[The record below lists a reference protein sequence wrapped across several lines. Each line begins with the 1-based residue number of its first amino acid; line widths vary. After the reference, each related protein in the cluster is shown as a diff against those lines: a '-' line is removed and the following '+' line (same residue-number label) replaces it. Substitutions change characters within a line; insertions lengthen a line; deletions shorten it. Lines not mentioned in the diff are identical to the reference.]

1 MRSLAARIRTAAW
14 LGWQIES
21 NWADPFL
28 FGVYTVARPVA
39 TAMILAGMYWAV
51 SGQATHGALFA
62 TFYVANSFHNYVTTV
77 LIGMGWVV
85 VEEREDY
92 ETLKY
97 VYTSPIGMFTYLGGR
112 GLVKLVL
119 GTVSL
124 VITLLVGWF
133 LVGVRW
139 EWTAVAW
146 LPLGLTLVLGLASCL
161 WLGFLVAGIGLLLPR
176 AAITLNE
183 GIAVALYLLCGVI
196 FPVDFLPRVLREI
209 ALAIPFTSWYEC
221 LRRFLLGRGSSET
234 LGGWSDASLLG
245 LLIASTAAFAVVSH
259 FGYLALERRARRL
272 GRLDQTTMF

>member
-1 MRSLAARIRTAAW
+1 MRALAARIRTAAW

-28 FGVYTVARPVA
+28 FGVYTVSRPVA
-39 TAMILAGMYWAV
+39 TALILAGMYWAV
-51 SGQATHGALFA
+51 SGQAAHGALFA
-62 TFYVANSFHNYVTTV
+62 TFYVGNAFHNYVTTV
-77 LIGMGWVV
+77 LIGMGWII

-112 GLVKLVL
+112 GTVKLVL

-124 VITLLVGWF
+124 LITLLVGWF
-133 LVGVRW
+133 VVGVRW
-139 EWTAVAW
+139 DWGAVAW
-146 LPLGLTLVLGLASCL
+146 GPLAATLVLGLASCL
-161 WLGFLVAGIGLLLPR
+161 WLGFLVAGMGLLLPR

-183 GIAVALYLLCGVI
+183 GLAVSLYLLCGVI
-196 FPVDFLPRVLREI
+196 FPVDLLPRGLQEL

-221 LRRFLLGRGSSET
+221 LRRFLLGHGSSER
-234 LGGWSDASLLG
+234 LAAWSDVQLMG
-245 LLIASTAAFAVVSH
+245 LLAASTAVFAVISH
-259 FGYLALERRARRL
+259 LGYLALETRARKL

>member
-1 MRSLAARIRTAAW
+1 VRALAARIRTAAW

-39 TAMILAGMYWAV
+39 TALILAGMYWAV
-51 SGQATHGALFA
+51 SGQALHGDLFA
-62 TFYVANSFHNYVTTV
+62 TFYIGNAFHNYVVTV
-77 LIGMGWVV
+77 LIGMGWVI

-133 LVGVRW
+133 AVGVRW
-139 EWTAVAW
+139 EWGAVAW
-146 LPLGLTLVLGLASCL
+146 LPLAVTLALGLASCL
-161 WLGFLVAGIGLLLPR
+161 WLGFLVAGMGLLLPR

-183 GIAVALYLLCGVI
+183 GIAVALYLVCGVI
-196 FPVDFLPRVLREI
+196 YPIDLLPRGLQEL

-221 LRRFLLGRGSSET
+221 LRRFLLGHGSSQR
-234 LGGWSDASLLG
+234 LAGWSDAQ
-245 LLIASTAAFAVVSH
+245 LLILLVATTAAFAVISH
-259 FGYLALERRARRL
+259 HGYLALESRARRL
-272 GRLDQTTMF
+272 GRLDQTTLF